1 MWLHCL
7 SPFLPF
13 FPHHSWSHWSF
24 TAGLAAEG
32 QGDFGCNRAR
42 RRERTD
48 TWRPCG
54 KSTGGWA
61 PQQGSITIPRAL
73 GGGPKDHCWGMHW
86 EKSLSFS
93 TSPICPQSFLTFVE
107 LEDPTA
113 TKLLYAQLF
122 LVTSPSR
129 QWRKDTSE
137 INRSTSPHWEEML
150 SAEDKRNP
158 GLPRCSQVGAL
169 HSHPHCPVHVSRE
182 NQKPHKNLKMLFTM
196 GKTKQKDGNLP
207 HLSPSSFPWIP
218 HKCFTPILKAEWD
231 ASY

>member
-13 FPHHSWSHWSF
+13 SPHHSWSHWSF

-42 RRERTD
+42 RREGTD

-107 LEDPTA
+107 LEDPIA
-113 TKLLYAQLF
+113 TKLLMHIC
-122 LVTSPSR
+122 S
-129 QWRKDTSE
+129 W
-137 INRSTSPHWEEML
+137 
-150 SAEDKRNP
+150 
-158 GLPRCSQVGAL
+158 LPLPLDNGEKILQKLTDLHLLTGKRCSLLRTRGTQGY
-169 HSHPHCPVHVSRE
+169 PDVHR
-182 NQKPHKNLKMLFTM
+182 
-196 GKTKQKDGNLP
+196 
-207 HLSPSSFPWIP
+207 
-218 HKCFTPILKAEWD
+218 
-231 ASY
+231 